1 VSEEHES
8 SAEEVAELRQM
19 VEHIGQRNGEENP
32 LPVGY
37 VIAVEYLDDEG
48 HRLWGIRYDPDQG
61 YGTTLGLAKLIELD
75 TERIARETLG
85 LDGDDGDGA

>member
-1 VSEEHES
+1 VAHEHDSDE
-8 SAEEVAELRQM
+8 EEVADLRQM
-19 VEHIGQRNGEENP
+19 VERIAKRHGEESP

-37 VIAVEYLDDEG
+37 VLAVEYLDDEG
-48 HRLWGIRYDPDQG
+48 DRLWGLRYDPDQG

-85 LDGDDGDGA
+85 LDGDGV